1 MKQTVDG
8 GETNCELFSFF
19 FYLDWLPKKSSWQEE
34 NKKKMQK
41 CILRWS
47 NFDRKSI
54 KLQIELKSFQKMI
67 GLKKEWKML
76 PKTVSWAGELCLS
89 MASLEATQV

>member
-8 GETNCELFSFF
+8 GDTNCELFSFF
-19 FYLDWLPKKSSWQEE
+19 FYLDWLPKKSSRQEE

-54 KLQIELKSFQKMI
+54 KLQIELKSFTKDDWTRKRMKNVTEDSQL
-67 GLKKEWKML
+67 GR
-76 PKTVSWAGELCLS
+76 
-89 MASLEATQV
+89 